1 MGVPRGYR
9 PECARGWECE
19 VYGHPPPCELA
30 RGSKARKATARWD
43 RPGSS
48 GLLKAVGL
56 LAALMVDYQES
67 DAVHRDAP
75 VAGLEDREVGQD
87 PNAGLH
93 VGGGLGAEAE
103 AEAGGEQ
110 FSVPKA
116 ILGVRDELLQSPHP
130 ERVGL
135 LEAMERRGEVT
146 KDEVKAELDR
156 LLAEFPFPAGP
167 VTPSEYGGGDATME
181 DEGKS
186 GPEEEGKV
194 PAPTEHASALEAGP
208 PAAAAAAAAG
218 DDDNSVEQGAS
229 AAAAPAAVPAE
240 VPAGMTRSVAAT
252 SGSGGTG
259 SHDST
264 LTLWVCPKQS
274 TAGEEQLDVFGFPR
288 SWSREAASRLVK
300 QGEAETE
307 GGGLGASGPPAAAA
321 AAADDRFRFLHLV
334 SKPWFGAGAQ
344 EKGRAEEE
352 EDKEKKEPKE
362 PPAGL
367 GLTHARRRIKQ
378 EEEASEDEEAG
389 EDEDEGDDDE
399 EEVEEEELV
408 KHLQMTFHEWRPV
421 AVTPDGWVTWSNNPK
436 EKDRGLK
443 FNHHHHSRKVS
454 RVVVVKFR
462 SP

>member
-116 ILGVRDELLQSPHP
+116 ILGVRDELLQLPHP
-130 ERVGL
+130 ERVEL

-181 DEGKS
+181 D
-186 GPEEEGKV
+186 
-194 PAPTEHASALEAGP
+194 
-208 PAAAAAAAAG
+208 
-218 DDDNSVEQGAS
+218 
-229 AAAAPAAVPAE
+229 
-240 VPAGMTRSVAAT
+240 
-252 SGSGGTG
+252 
-259 SHDST
+259 
-264 LTLWVCPKQS
+264 
-274 TAGEEQLDVFGFPR
+274 
-288 SWSREAASRLVK
+288 
-300 QGEAETE
+300 
-307 GGGLGASGPPAAAA
+307 
-321 AAADDRFRFLHLV
+321 RFRFFHLTPKF
-334 SKPWFGAGAQ
+334 SFSSWFGAGA
-344 EKGRAEEE
+344 
-352 EDKEKKEPKE
+352 
-362 PPAGL
+362 
-367 GLTHARRRIKQ
+367 
-378 EEEASEDEEAG
+378 ASFA
-389 EDEDEGDDDE
+389 
-399 EEVEEEELV
+399 
-408 KHLQMTFHEWRPV
+408 T
-421 AVTPDGWVTWSNNPK
+421 SN
-436 EKDRGLK
+436 
-443 FNHHHHSRKVS
+443 
-454 RVVVVKFR
+454 
-462 SP
+462 